1 MRPNKQQPKYI
12 TTRPKWKEIV
22 TKSHEG
28 FDKWLYGHSCISY
41 YDGVYDAIVAA
52 MLVLHDDHHFG
63 TKRLAVL
70 VDRVYDIVGSI
81 NTKDLITANE
91 IIEGLRQEGVDI
103 AVEDKTLK
111 GAKK

>member
-1 MRPNKQQPKYI
+1 MRPKKERPKYI

-22 TKSHEG
+22 NQSHED
-28 FDKWLYGHSCISY
+28 FDGWLYGHSCVSY

-52 MLVLHDDHHFG
+52 MLALHDDHHFG

-81 NTKDLITANE
+81 NTKDMITVNE

-103 AVEDKTLK
+103 AVTNQQLK
-111 GAKK
+111 GAKE

>member
-28 FDKWLYGHSCISY
+28 FDKWLYGHSCVSY

-52 MLVLHDDHHFG
+52 MLALHDDHHFG
-63 TKRLAVL
+63 PCWLTGYMTSSAVST
-70 VDRVYDIVGSI
+70 RR
-81 NTKDLITANE
+81 T
-91 IIEGLRQEGVDI
+91 
-103 AVEDKTLK
+103 
-111 GAKK
+111 

>member
-1 MRPNKQQPKYI
+1 M
-12 TTRPKWKEIV
+12 
-22 TKSHEG
+22 
-28 FDKWLYGHSCISY
+28 
-41 YDGVYDAIVAA
+41 
-52 MLVLHDDHHFG
+52 
-63 TKRLAVL
+63 L

-81 NTKDLITANE
+81 NTKDMITVNE